1 MITYILALVSALS
14 LFPRHAISEVNFK
27 TQTIKAT
34 LAQAKSEQK
43 LVFSVCSSKECR
55 PCRWM
60 EDNVY
65 KDTILSKTINDKL
78 IPIKPNASMD
88 RLEWL
93 VNCQGGVPTMN
104 FLDENGKIVHTV
116 SGRKTLEE
124 MSEIV
129 KQVLSTNCT
138 AKDEKL
144 DEISGTKK
152 RSVCCDG
159 LVKKVNDEGS
169 VCVEQKCIDDSI
181 SGVPLKGHLRDS
193 PPCCD
198 DSAEKEVT
206 LGIGPARVRCVEQRI
221 FKKINQG
228 SRASK
233 KPNFLPDSKKEKS
246 GSAAEPY

>member
-1 MITYILALVSALS
+1 MITYIIALASALY
-14 LFPRHAISEVNFK
+14 LFPLNAISKVDFK
-27 TQTIKAT
+27 EQTIKAT

-43 LVFSVCSSKECR
+43 LIFSICSSSDCR

-65 KDTILSKTINDKL
+65 KDTIFSKSINDKL
-78 IPIKPNASMD
+78 IPIKPTASMD

-104 FLDENGKIVHTV
+104 FLDENGKIVYTV
-116 SGRKTLEE
+116 SGKKTLEE
-124 MSEIV
+124 MSAIV

-144 DEISGTKK
+144 DENSGTKK
-152 RSVCCDG
+152 GSVCCDS
-159 LVKKVNDEGS
+159 LVKKVNVEGS
-169 VCVEQKCIDDSI
+169 VCVEQACIDDSI
-181 SGVPLKGHLRDS
+181 AGIPLKGHLRDS

-206 LGIGPARVRCVEQRI
+206 LGIGPQRIRCVEQRI
-221 FKKINQG
+221 YKKINQDRRG
-228 SRASK
+228 SK
-233 KPNFLPDSKKEKS
+233 KPNFVPGSKKEKS
-246 GSAAEPY
+246 GSAAKQY